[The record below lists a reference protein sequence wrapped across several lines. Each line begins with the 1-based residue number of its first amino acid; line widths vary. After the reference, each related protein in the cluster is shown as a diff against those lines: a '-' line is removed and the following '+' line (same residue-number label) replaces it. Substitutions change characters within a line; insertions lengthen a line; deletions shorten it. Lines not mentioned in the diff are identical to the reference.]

1 MTANPIRSALFIDF
15 DNIYGGLRADYDAS
29 VARSFATN
37 PRKWIHWLSSF
48 KGDHR
53 RILLRKCYLNPTRFG
68 HYRLDFTHAA
78 CEVIDCPSLTR
89 RGKSSADIYMALD
102 IVEAVA
108 QQHPPFDEFIIM
120 SADADFTPVLFRLR
134 RRDRRTLV
142 IAPSIASAAY
152 TGIAEAVVD
161 TDDFVSQALD
171 PEAPGLSQTTQE
183 GTVSH
188 ADQSGTSAG
197 QVDRATAES
206 IREAAL
212 HSIKKQLD
220 DADGPLPA
228 PTVAHALQADF
239 PDTRRFGPDAR
250 WFGYATFRSFLENH
264 LGDIGLSQDIDEA
277 RHVIYD
283 PAAHTLPKLDAVAAT
298 RHLIDEEEHP
308 ELHELAQR
316 LRRLA
321 NVPPLC
327 RSAYTALFRIVGAVA
342 HEAPAQNLNGITKE
356 VRDRIVAEGFHVP
369 RWAINRVV
377 RGLQSEGC
385 DFPDHTHKW
394 TPSVLAEKYRSHV
407 LSVAD
412 EAALDPDGDQ
422 IRLLSEW
429 LDGGLPPSSARPQAD
444 DS

>member
-15 DNIYGGLRADYDAS
+15 DNIYGGLTADYDAS

-48 KGDHR
+48 KGNHR
-53 RILLRKCYLNPTRFG
+53 RILLRKCYLNPTRFA

-102 IVEAVA
+102 IVEALA

-134 RRDRRTLV
+134 RRDRRTLI
-142 IAPSIASAAY
+142 IAPSMASAAY

-171 PEAPGLSQTTQE
+171 PEDAALSQPIRE
-183 GTVSH
+183 ATVSH
-188 ADQSGTSAG
+188 ADQSGGSGG
-197 QVDRATAES
+197 QVDRATAKS

-212 HSIKKQLD
+212 HSIKKQLGN
-220 DADGPLPA
+220 ADGPLPA
-228 PTVAHALQADF
+228 PTVAHALRADF
-239 PDTRRFGPDAR
+239 PDAG

-264 LGDIGLSQDIDEA
+264 LDDLGLRQDIDEA

-283 PAAHTLPKLDAVAAT
+283 PAIHVLPTLDAVAAT
-298 RHLIDEEEHP
+298 RHLIDQEKQP

-327 RSAYTALFRIVGAVA
+327 RSAYTALFRLIGAVA
-342 HEAPAQNLNGITKE
+342 QDAPAQNLNGIAKE

-385 DFPDHTHKW
+385 DFANPNREW
-394 TPSVLAEKYRSHV
+394 APSALAEKYRSHV

-422 IRLLSEW
+422 IRLLNEW
-429 LDGGLPPSSARPQAD
+429 LDSGPPPSSVASA
-444 DS
+444 S